1 MSSNREVRQQLEFGS
16 VWQDRDSMDNYDGLV
31 RALHGDCSDRAGMVE
46 ALAQCLTDENLLV
59 RSGAVAALPEVALE
73 LGAAGLCALVQ
84 QHLGLFRD
92 VRPSIQLS
100 IADLEEGMAQ
110 SIAKAARPEDA
121 GAIEY
126 LRQAVHRPWGK
137 CLLFRLAAID
147 GEWLL
152 DHAAELVH
160 KDYFGVLIPLT
171 PERRRRVIAAI
182 GPFDGMPS
190 EYFWK
195 QFPEAEAAELKRLL
209 SER

>member
-1 MSSNREVRQQLEFGS
+1 MSPNRDVRRQLEFGS
-16 VWQDRDSMDNYDGLV
+16 VWQDRDSVDNYDGLV
-31 RALHGDCSDRAGMVE
+31 RALRGGGSERAGMVE
-46 ALAQCLTDENLLV
+46 ALAQCLTDVNLLV
-59 RSGAVAALPEVALE
+59 RSGAVAALPEVAIE
-73 LGAAGLCALVQ
+73 LGTVRLCTLVRHQ
-84 QHLGLFRD
+84 LNLFRD

-110 SIAKAARPEDA
+110 SIAKAAVPEDA
-121 GAIEY
+121 TAIEY
-126 LRQAVHRPWGK
+126 LRQAVHRPWGN

-147 GEWLL
+147 SEWLL
-152 DHAAELVH
+152 DHAAELVP

-171 PERRRRVIAAI
+171 PERRRRLIAAV
-182 GPFDGMPS
+182 GPFNGMPS

>member
-16 VWQDRDSMDNYDGLV
+16 VWQDRDSVDNYDGLV
-31 RALHGDCSDRAGMVE
+31 RALRGGGSDRAGMVE
-46 ALAQCLTDENLLV
+46 ALAQCLTDSNLLV
-59 RSGAVAALPEVALE
+59 RSGAVAALPEVVPE
-73 LGAAGLCALVQ
+73 LGAARLCTLVQ
-84 QHLGLFRD
+84 QHLNLFQD

-110 SIAKAARPEDA
+110 SIAKAAGPEDA
-121 GAIEY
+121 TVIEY

-152 DHAAELVH
+152 NHAAELVP

-171 PERRRRVIAAI
+171 PERRRRLIAAV
-182 GPFDGMPS
+182 GPFHGTPS

-195 QFPEAEAAELKRLL
+195 QFPETEAAELKRLL